1 MSRRLLILL
10 LLTAAWTA
18 ALAGPAE
25 GQQPGPP
32 GRAWILVDADSGA
45 VLAAGNPHEALPPAS
60 TTKLM
65 TALVAMEKLSR
76 GAIFEVGDRPAAQ
89 LAMRIGM
96 QPGQRWK
103 VEDALHALVMVS
115 ANDAAYALAEAAS
128 GSLRRF
134 AADMTAAAIRYG
146 MQDSTFNDP
155 AGFDDAAAYEGGSLV
170 SAYDLAIAARNTLA
184 VPELAAIAV
193 LPEYRFTGPGR
204 DHRLLNHNRLLQRYP
219 GAVGLKTG
227 YTRKAGHT
235 FVAAATREGR
245 TMIAVVLN
253 SDDTYAAAAALLDQG
268 FATPPDARGTGERL
282 PAVAVRA
289 FPVKSA
295 SAALGH
301 TDALGAPRRPQ
312 KGEGRAVLRYFTL
325 VPFGLG
331 TTVVALRQR
340 AVRRRRQ
347 RAERRRRLAEARRRE
362 LYRVADA
369 EGWDQGCH
377 VQVLSG

>member
-1 MSRRLLILL
+1 MPRRLLALV
-10 LLTAAWTA
+10 LLTAGWTA
-18 ALAGPAE
+18 ALAAPAE

-32 GRAWILVDADSGA
+32 GKAWILVDAGSGA
-45 VLAAGNPHEALPPAS
+45 VLAAGNHHEALPPAS

-65 TALVAMEKLSR
+65 TALVAVEKLSR
-76 GAIFEVGDRPAAQ
+76 GAAFEVGDRPAAQ

-96 QPGQRWK
+96 QAGQTWK
-103 VEDALHALVMVS
+103 VADVLHALIMVS

-134 AADMTAAAIRYG
+134 AADMDAAAARYG
-146 MQDSTFNDP
+146 MQDSSFRDP
-155 AGFDDAAAYEGGSLV
+155 AGFDDAAAFEGGSLV

-193 LPEYRFTGPGR
+193 LPEYHFTGPVR
-204 DHRLLNHNRLLQRYP
+204 DHRLLNHNRLLKRYP

-227 YTRKAGHT
+227 YTRRAGHT
-235 FVAAATREGR
+235 FVAAATRGGR
-245 TMIAVVLN
+245 TMIAVVLG
-253 SDDTYAAAAALLDQG
+253 SEDIYGATASLLDQG
-268 FATPPDARGTGERL
+268 FASPPDARGTGERL

-289 FPVKSA
+289 FPARSA
-295 SAALGH
+295 SAASGH
-301 TDALGAPRRPQ
+301 TDALGAPQRASE
-312 KGEGRAVLRYFTL
+312 KEGRSVLRYFTL

-331 TTVVALRQR
+331 TTVAALRHR

-347 RAERRRRLAEARRRE
+347 RAERRRQLAEARRRE
-362 LYRVADA
+362 VYRVADP
-369 EGWDQGCH
+369 EGWDQRSH

>member
-1 MSRRLLILL
+1 
-10 LLTAAWTA
+10 
-18 ALAGPAE
+18 
-25 GQQPGPP
+25 
-32 GRAWILVDADSGA
+32 
-45 VLAAGNPHEALPPAS
+45 
-60 TTKLM
+60 
-65 TALVAMEKLSR
+65 
-76 GAIFEVGDRPAAQ
+76 
-89 LAMRIGM
+89 
-96 QPGQRWK
+96 
-103 VEDALHALVMVS
+103 
-115 ANDAAYALAEAAS
+115 
-128 GSLRRF
+128 
-134 AADMTAAAIRYG
+134 
-146 MQDSTFNDP
+146 
-155 AGFDDAAAYEGGSLV
+155 V